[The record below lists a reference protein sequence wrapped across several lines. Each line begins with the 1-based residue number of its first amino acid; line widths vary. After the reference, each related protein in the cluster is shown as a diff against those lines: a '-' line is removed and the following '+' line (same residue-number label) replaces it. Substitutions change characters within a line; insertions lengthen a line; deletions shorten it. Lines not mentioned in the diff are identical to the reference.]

1 MQKRILLSFLS
12 FLVLQTVKA
21 QSLTILTEDTLLQ
34 DISTNVLLQAHA
46 DIQNN
51 TTVPIRTLVSRE
63 EIVIAPEHVNYF
75 CWGVTCYAPT
85 TIVSPDTITVNPNEL
100 NGTFK
105 GYIDP
110 GGLEGNSTIRYCFI
124 NAMNPSDKA
133 CFVVKYQFGQTSVG
147 APKGNEQTVKVPASY
162 DQGSQ
167 TIKVN
172 VNGGK
177 IEVLNMLGQKV
188 DLNFRYD
195 GTGMEADASSLKT
208 GYYFLFGTNEK
219 GPWSARVIV
228 TK

>member
-1 MQKRILLSFLS
+1 MRKLILLSFAS
-12 FLVLQTVKA
+12 FLYFESAKA
-21 QSLTILTEDTLLQ
+21 QSLTVLTEDTLLQ
-34 DISTNVLLQAHA
+34 DPNTNVLLEAHA

-51 TTVPIRTLVSRE
+51 TTGPIRTLVSRE

-124 NAMNPSDKA
+124 NALNPADKA
-133 CFVVKYQFGQTSVG
+133 CFVVKYRFGPTSVG
-147 APKGNEQTVKVPASY
+147 APKEPGQTVKVPASY
-162 DQGSQ
+162 DPGSQ

-177 IEVLNMLGQKV
+177 IEILNMLGQKV
-188 DLNFRYD
+188 ELNFRYD
-195 GTGMEADASSLKT
+195 GTGMEADATSLKT
-208 GYYFLFGTNEK
+208 GYYFLFGSNEK

>member
-1 MQKRILLSFLS
+1 MRKLILFTFGSFLIFQS
-12 FLVLQTVKA
+12 AKA

-34 DISTNVLLQAHA
+34 DPNTNVLLEARA

-85 TIVSPDTITVNPNEL
+85 TIVSPDTITVNPNQL

-110 GGLEGNSTIRYCFI
+110 SGLEGNSTIRYCFI
-124 NAMNPSDKA
+124 NALNSADKA
-133 CFVVKYQFGQTSVG
+133 CFVVKYQVGQTAVG
-147 APKGNEQTVKVPASY
+147 APKEPGQTVKVPASY
-162 DQGSQ
+162 DAGSQ
-167 TIKVN
+167 TIKVT

-177 IEVLNMLGQKV
+177 IEILNMLGQKV

-195 GTGMEADASSLKT
+195 GTGMEADASTLKT